1 MNVNDQNLNCHAERS
16 EASLGQSSE
25 TLRCAQGD
33 KTFPVHN
40 HASTNTPPASKITQT
55 FEQARR
61 AGRGVLIPYFMC
73 GYPSAA
79 RSIKLALAA
88 VEAGA
93 DMLELGMP
101 FSDPLADGATIQ
113 HAGHIALEQGMTIQ
127 GCMEVAQQV
136 AAQSNIPLILMGYYN
151 SVMSY
156 GIERFCQAATASG
169 VSGLIIPDLPPE
181 ESTLLRQAARACGL
195 SLIFLVPPTTPDER
209 IAQIARLAAEGPGTF
224 IYCVALSGVTGA
236 RATLPPHLRSFI
248 SRVCGY
254 TKYYHLPLAVGFGL
268 STPEHIAEV
277 TSYADGA
284 VVASALIN
292 LIDQC
297 EESQQVDAVKRYIQS
312 LRSATGFDIKTP

>member
-1 MNVNDQNLNCHAERS
+1 MQTRNEGVI
-16 EASLGQSSE
+16 
-25 TLRCAQGD
+25 
-33 KTFPVHN
+33 N
-40 HASTNTPPASKITQT
+40 HAPTNILPASKITEA
-55 FEQARR
+55 FERAQR

-73 GYPSAA
+73 GYPSAI
-79 RSIKLALAA
+79 RSVELALAA

-113 HAGHIALEQGMTIQ
+113 HAGHVALERGMSIQ
-127 GCMEVAQQV
+127 GCMEIAQQI

-151 SVMSY
+151 PVMSY
-156 GIERFCQAATASG
+156 GIERFCQTAAASG
-169 VSGLIIPDLPPE
+169 VSGLIIPDLSPE
-181 ESTLLRQAARACGL
+181 ESTPLRQAARACGL

-209 IAQIARLAAEGPGTF
+209 IAQIARLAADGLGTF
-224 IYCVALSGVTGA
+224 IYCVTLSGVTGA
-236 RATLPPHLRSFI
+236 RTTLPSHLRTFI
-248 SRVCGY
+248 SRVYGY
-254 TKYYHLPLAVGFGL
+254 TKNYYIPLAVGFGL

-297 EESQQVDAVKRYIQS
+297 EESQQVEAVKHYIQS
-312 LRSATGFDIKTP
+312 LRSPN